1 MKLYSG
7 SQCLFSHACRFVL
20 RAKEIE
26 CDVVFTTDKQVE
38 DVVAELNP
46 YGETPT
52 LADRDLV
59 LYDGV
64 VVNEYLDERFP
75 HPPLM
80 PSDPTTRAQAR
91 VMISRLRRDWLDDV
105 QNRMASGVKLE
116 RNLGRSL
123 SDGLVAMS
131 NHFSEN
137 KYVLGEDFSLV
148 DAYLV
153 ALLWRLPL
161 LQVNLPRQGGKILD
175 YGNRMFAKS
184 SFQESLST
192 AEREMRAD

>member
-20 RAKEIE
+20 REKDIE
-26 CDVVFTTDKQVE
+26 CDVVFTADKQAE
-38 DVVAELNP
+38 DTVAELNP

-59 LYDGV
+59 LYDGIV
-64 VVNEYLDERFP
+64 VTEYLDERFP

-80 PSDPTTRAQAR
+80 PSAPTTRAQAR
-91 VMISRLRRDWLDDV
+91 VMMSRLRRDWLDDV
-105 QNRMASGVKLE
+105 QHCMASGTKLE
-116 RNLGRSL
+116 KNLTRSL

-137 KYVLGEDFSLV
+137 KYVLGEEFSLV

-153 ALLWRLPL
+153 VLLWRLPRL
-161 LQVNLPRQGGKILD
+161 HINLPRQGGNILD
-175 YGNRMFAKS
+175 YGNRMFAKQ
-184 SFQESLST
+184 SFQESLSA
-192 AEREMRAD
+192 AEQEMRAD

>member
-38 DVVAELNP
+38 DAVAELNP

-59 LYDGV
+59 LYDVV

-80 PSDPTTRAQAR
+80 PSDPTTRSQAR

-116 RNLGRSL
+116 KNLARSL

-131 NHFSEN
+131 NHFLEN

-153 ALLWRLPL
+153 VLLWRLPL
-161 LQVNLPRQGGKILD
+161 LQVNLPRQGGNILD
-175 YGNRMFAKS
+175 YGNRMFAKP
-184 SFQESLST
+184 SFQESLSA

>member
-20 RAKEIE
+20 KQKEID

-38 DVVAELNP
+38 DAVAELNP

-116 RNLGRSL
+116 RNLSRSL

>member
-26 CDVVFTTDKQVE
+26 CDVVFTTDKQAE
-38 DVVAELNP
+38 DAVAELNP

-116 RNLGRSL
+116 RNLARSL

>member
-20 RAKEIE
+20 KQKEID

-38 DVVAELNP
+38 DAVAELNP

-116 RNLGRSL
+116 RNLSRSL

-153 ALLWRLPL
+153 PLLWRLPL

>member
-7 SQCLFSHACRFVL
+7 SVCLFSHACRFVL
-20 RAKEIE
+20 REKDID
-26 CDVVFTTDKQVE
+26 CDVVFDSDKQVE
-38 DVVAELNP
+38 ETVAELNP

-59 LYDGV
+59 LYDGIV
-64 VVNEYLDERFP
+64 VSEYLDERFP
-75 HPPLM
+75 QPPLM
-80 PSDPTTRAQAR
+80 PSDPTTRAKAR
-91 VMISRLRRDWLDDV
+91 VMMARLRRDWLDDV
-105 QNRMASGVKLE
+105 QSCMSSGAKLE
-116 RNLGRSL
+116 KSLNRSL

-131 NHFSEN
+131 NHFTEN

-161 LQVNLPRQGGKILD
+161 LQVNLPRQGGNILD
-175 YGNRMFAKS
+175 YGNRIFAKP
-184 SFQESLST
+184 SFQESLSA

>member
-26 CDVVFTTDKQVE
+26 CDVVFTTDKQAE
-38 DVVAELNP
+38 DAVAELNP

-116 RNLGRSL
+116 RNLSRSL

>member
-20 RAKEIE
+20 KEKEIE
-26 CDVVFTTDKQVE
+26 CDVVFTSDKQVE
-38 DVVAELNP
+38 DAVAELNP

-59 LYDGV
+59 LYDVV

-105 QNRMASGVKLE
+105 QNRMASGVRLE
-116 RNLGRSL
+116 KNLARSL

-175 YGNRMFAKS
+175 YGNRMFAKP
-184 SFQESLST
+184 SFQESLSA

>member
-20 RAKEIE
+20 KEKEID

-38 DVVAELNP
+38 DAVGELNP

-59 LYDGV
+59 LYDVV

-80 PSDPTTRAQAR
+80 PSDPTTRSQAR

-116 RNLGRSL
+116 KNLARSL

-131 NHFSEN
+131 NHFLEN

-153 ALLWRLPL
+153 VLLWRLPL
-161 LQVNLPRQGGKILD
+161 LQVNLPRQGGNILD
-175 YGNRMFAKS
+175 YGNRMFAKP
-184 SFQESLST
+184 SFQQSLSA

>member
-7 SQCLFSHACRFVL
+7 TQCLFSHACRLVL
-20 RAKEIE
+20 KEKDIE
-26 CDVVFTTDKQVE
+26 CDVVFVNDKQVE
-38 DVVAELNP
+38 ETVAELNP

-80 PSDPTTRAQAR
+80 PSDPTTRAKAR
-91 VMISRLRRDWLDDV
+91 VMMTRLRRDWLDDV
-105 QNRMASGVKLE
+105 QRCMSSGTKLE
-116 RNLGRSL
+116 KSLNRSL

-137 KYVLGEDFSLV
+137 KHALGEEFSLV
-148 DAYLV
+148 DAYLAV
-153 ALLWRLPL
+153 LLWRLPH
-161 LQVNLPRQGGKILD
+161 LQVNLPRQGTKMLD
-175 YGNRMFAKS
+175 YGKRLFAKPA
-184 SFQESLST
+184 FQESLSSV
-192 AEREMRAD
+192 EREMRSD

>member
-20 RAKEIE
+20 KEKEID

-38 DVVAELNP
+38 DAVGELNP

-59 LYDGV
+59 LYDVV

-80 PSDPTTRAQAR
+80 PSDPTTRSQAR

-116 RNLGRSL
+116 KNLARSL

-131 NHFSEN
+131 NHFLEN

-153 ALLWRLPL
+153 VLLWRLPL
-161 LQVNLPRQGGKILD
+161 LQVNLPLQGGNILD
-175 YGNRMFAKS
+175 YGNRMFAKP
-184 SFQESLST
+184 SFQESLSA

>member
-38 DVVAELNP
+38 DAVAELNP

-116 RNLGRSL
+116 RNLSRSL

>member
-38 DVVAELNP
+38 DAVAELNP

-59 LYDGV
+59 LYDVV

-116 RNLGRSL
+116 KNLARSL

-131 NHFSEN
+131 NHFLEN

>member
-20 RAKEIE
+20 KEKEIE

-38 DVVAELNP
+38 DAVAELNP

-59 LYDGV
+59 LYDVV

-116 RNLGRSL
+116 RNLSRSL

-175 YGNRMFAKS
+175 YGNRMFAKP
-184 SFQESLST
+184 SFQESLSA

>member
-20 RAKEIE
+20 KEKEIE
-26 CDVVFTTDKQVE
+26 CDVVFTSDKQVE
-38 DVVAELNP
+38 DAVAELNP

-116 RNLGRSL
+116 KNLARSL

-131 NHFSEN
+131 NHFLEN

-175 YGNRMFAKS
+175 YGNRMFAKP
-184 SFQESLST
+184 SFQESLSA

>member
-20 RAKEIE
+20 KEKEIE

-38 DVVAELNP
+38 DAVAELNP

-59 LYDGV
+59 LYDVV

-116 RNLGRSL
+116 RNLSRSL

>member
-20 RAKEIE
+20 KEKEID

-38 DVVAELNP
+38 DAVAELNP

-59 LYDGV
+59 LYDVV

-80 PSDPTTRAQAR
+80 PSDPTTRSQAR

-116 RNLGRSL
+116 KNLARSL

-131 NHFSEN
+131 NHFLEN

>member
-20 RAKEIE
+20 KEKEIE
-26 CDVVFTTDKQVE
+26 CDVVFTSDKQVE
-38 DVVAELNP
+38 DAVAELNP

-59 LYDGV
+59 LYDVV

-116 RNLGRSL
+116 KNLARSL

-175 YGNRMFAKS
+175 YGNRMFAKP
-184 SFQESLST
+184 SFQESLSA

>member
-20 RAKEIE
+20 REKDIE

-38 DVVAELNP
+38 DTVAELNP

-59 LYDGV
+59 LYDGI

-91 VMISRLRRDWLDDV
+91 VMMSRLRRDWLDDV
-105 QNRMASGVKLE
+105 QHCMASGTKLE
-116 RNLGRSL
+116 KNLTRSL

-137 KYVLGEDFSLV
+137 KFVLGEEFSLV

-153 ALLWRLPL
+153 VLLWRLPR
-161 LQVNLPRQGGKILD
+161 LQVNLPRQGGNILD
-175 YGNRMFAKS
+175 YGNRMFAKQ
-184 SFQESLST
+184 SFQESLS
-192 AEREMRAD
+192 AVEQEMRAD

>member
-20 RAKEIE
+20 KEKEID
-26 CDVVFTTDKQVE
+26 CDVVFTTEKQVE
-38 DVVAELNP
+38 DAVAELNP

-59 LYDGV
+59 LYDVV

-80 PSDPTTRAQAR
+80 PSDPTTRSQAR

-116 RNLGRSL
+116 KNLARSL

-131 NHFSEN
+131 NHFLEN

-175 YGNRMFAKS
+175 YGNRMFATP
-184 SFQESLST
+184 SFQESLSA

>member
-1 MKLYSG
+1 MKLYYG
-7 SQCLFSHACRFVL
+7 TQCLFSHACRFVL
-20 RAKEIE
+20 KEKDIE
-26 CDVVFTTDKQVE
+26 CEVAFVNDKQIE
-38 DVVAELNP
+38 EAVAELNP

-80 PSDPTTRAQAR
+80 PSDPTNRAKAR
-91 VMISRLRRDWLDDV
+91 VMMLRLRRDWLDDV
-105 QNRMASGVKLE
+105 QRCMSSGTKLE
-116 RNLGRSL
+116 KSLNRSL

-137 KYVLGEDFSLV
+137 KYALGEDFSLV
-148 DAYLV
+148 DAYLAV
-153 ALLWRLPL
+153 LLWRLTR
-161 LQVNLPRQGGKILD
+161 LQVNLPRQGTKMLD
-175 YGNRMFAKS
+175 YGKRLFAKPA
-184 SFQESLST
+184 FQESLSSV
-192 AEREMRAD
+192 EREMRSD

>member
-20 RAKEIE
+20 REKDIE
-26 CDVVFTTDKQVE
+26 CDVVFTADKQAE
-38 DVVAELNP
+38 DTVAELNP

-59 LYDGV
+59 LYDGI

-91 VMISRLRRDWLDDV
+91 VMMSRLRRDWLDDV
-105 QNRMASGVKLE
+105 QHCMASGTKLE
-116 RNLGRSL
+116 KNLTRSL

-137 KYVLGEDFSLV
+137 KFVLGEEFSLV

-153 ALLWRLPL
+153 VLLWRLPR
-161 LQVNLPRQGGKILD
+161 LQVNLPRQGVDILD
-175 YGNRMFAKS
+175 YGNRMFAKQ
-184 SFQESLST
+184 SFQESLSV
-192 AEREMRAD
+192 AEQEMRAD

>member
-20 RAKEIE
+20 KEKEID

-38 DVVAELNP
+38 DAVAELNP

-59 LYDGV
+59 LYDVV

-91 VMISRLRRDWLDDV
+91 VMISRLRRDWLDGV

-116 RNLGRSL
+116 KNLARSL

-131 NHFSEN
+131 NHFLEN

-161 LQVNLPRQGGKILD
+161 LQVNLPRQGDKILD
-175 YGNRMFAKS
+175 YGNRMFAKP
-184 SFQESLST
+184 SFQESLSA

>member
-7 SQCLFSHACRFVL
+7 SLCLFSHACRFVL
-20 RAKEIE
+20 KEKDIDY
-26 CDVVFTTDKQVE
+26 DVVFTSDKQDE
-38 DVVAELNP
+38 ETVAELNP

-52 LADRDLV
+52 LVDRDLV
-59 LYDGV
+59 LYDDM

-80 PSDPTTRAQAR
+80 PSDPTSRAKAR
-91 VMISRLRRDWLDDV
+91 IMISRLRRDWLDDV
-105 QNRMASGVKLE
+105 QNCMSSGAKLE
-116 RNLGRSL
+116 KSLNRSL

-137 KYVLGEDFSLV
+137 KYALGEEFSLV
-148 DAYLV
+148 DAYLA
-153 ALLWRLPL
+153 ALLWRLPR

-175 YGNRMFAKS
+175 YGKRMFAKPT
-184 SFQESLST
+184 FQESLSA
-192 AEREMRAD
+192 AEREMHAG

>member
-20 RAKEIE
+20 REKDIE
-26 CDVVFTTDKQVE
+26 CDVVFTADKQAE
-38 DVVAELNP
+38 DTVAELNP

-59 LYDGV
+59 LYDGI

-91 VMISRLRRDWLDDV
+91 VMMSRLRRDWLDDV
-105 QNRMASGVKLE
+105 QHCMASGTKLE
-116 RNLGRSL
+116 KNLTRSL

-137 KYVLGEDFSLV
+137 KYVLGEEFSLV

-153 ALLWRLPL
+153 VLLWRLPR
-161 LQVNLPRQGGKILD
+161 LQVNLPRQGVDILD
-175 YGNRMFAKS
+175 YGNRMFAKQ
-184 SFQESLST
+184 SFQESLSV
-192 AEREMRAD
+192 AEQEMRAD

>member
-20 RAKEIE
+20 KEKEIE

-38 DVVAELNP
+38 DAVAELNP

-116 RNLGRSL
+116 RNLTRSL

>member
-20 RAKEIE
+20 KEKEIE

-116 RNLGRSL
+116 RNLSRSL

>member
-20 RAKEIE
+20 KEKEID

-59 LYDGV
+59 LYDVV

-80 PSDPTTRAQAR
+80 PSDPTTRSQAR

-116 RNLGRSL
+116 KNLARSL

-131 NHFSEN
+131 NHFLEN

-153 ALLWRLPL
+153 VLLWRLPL
-161 LQVNLPRQGGKILD
+161 LQVNLPRQGGNILD
-175 YGNRMFAKS
+175 YGNRMFAKP
-184 SFQESLST
+184 SFQESLSA

>member
-7 SQCLFSHACRFVL
+7 TQCLFSHACRFVL
-20 RAKEIE
+20 KEKDIE
-26 CDVVFTTDKQVE
+26 CDVAFVNDKQIE
-38 DVVAELNP
+38 EAVAELNP

-80 PSDPTTRAQAR
+80 PSDPTNRAKAR
-91 VMISRLRRDWLDDV
+91 VMMLRLRRDWLDDV
-105 QNRMASGVKLE
+105 QRCMSSGTKLE
-116 RNLGRSL
+116 KSLNRSL

-137 KYVLGEDFSLV
+137 KYALGEDFSLV
-148 DAYLV
+148 DAYLAV
-153 ALLWRLPL
+153 LLWRLTR
-161 LQVNLPRQGGKILD
+161 LQVNLPRQGTKMLD
-175 YGNRMFAKS
+175 YGKRLFAKPA
-184 SFQESLST
+184 FQESLSSV
-192 AEREMRAD
+192 EREMRSD

>member
-38 DVVAELNP
+38 DAVAELNP

-116 RNLGRSL
+116 RNLSRSL

-184 SFQESLST
+184 SFQESLSA

>member
-1 MKLYSG
+1 M
-7 SQCLFSHACRFVL
+7 
-20 RAKEIE
+20 AKR
-26 CDVVFTTDKQVE
+26 QRSR
-38 DVVAELNP
+38 
-46 YGETPT
+46 
-52 LADRDLV
+52 DRDLV

-116 RNLGRSL
+116 RNLSRSL

>member
-38 DVVAELNP
+38 DAVAELNP

-116 RNLGRSL
+116 KNLARSL

-131 NHFSEN
+131 NHFLEN

-161 LQVNLPRQGGKILD
+161 LQVNLPRQGDKILD
-175 YGNRMFAKS
+175 YGNRMFAKP
-184 SFQESLST
+184 SFQESLSA